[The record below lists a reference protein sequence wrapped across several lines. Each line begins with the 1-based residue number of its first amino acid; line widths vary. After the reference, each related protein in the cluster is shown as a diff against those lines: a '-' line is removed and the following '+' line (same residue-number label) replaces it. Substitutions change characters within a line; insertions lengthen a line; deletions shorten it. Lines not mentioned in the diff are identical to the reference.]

1 MFRILTGELA
11 PDSGELFISRKLRMA
26 YMQQHAE
33 YTSAQTVYGAALEV
47 FSELRQME
55 SALEKLQQQ
64 MEEGAEEG
72 VIEKY
77 SALHEKYMEQGGLTY
92 EGRVR
97 STLLGLG
104 FLPEELELPLSAVSG
119 GQRTRVLLAKMLLE
133 EPDMLLLDEPTN
145 HLDLHAIEW
154 LEEFLAAYR
163 GTVLVISHDRFFID
177 RFVNRVFELE
187 HRSITCYK
195 GSYSDFPRSRP
206 HGGWRKSGNTRSKPR
221 KLSASKALSPS
232 RKPSARSATI
242 SPFAA
247 SKRLLTA
254 SRKIL

>member
-1 MFRILTGELA
+1 
-11 PDSGELFISRKLRMA
+11 
-26 YMQQHAE
+26 
-33 YTSAQTVYGAALEV
+33 
-47 FSELRQME
+47 
-55 SALEKLQQQ
+55 
-64 MEEGAEEG
+64 
-72 VIEKY
+72 
-77 SALHEKYMEQGGLTY
+77 MEQGGLTY

-206 HGGWRKSGNTRSKPR
+206 HGGWRKSGNTRSKTKEIKRIEGIIAQQKTFSQERNYITIRSKQKVIDRIEKNLVKP
-221 KLSASKALSPS
+221 KMSLAASTFLSARRANPAGDVLMAE
-232 RKPSARSATI
+232 KPQSGVR
-242 SPFAA
+242 
-247 SKRLLTA
+247 
-254 SRKIL
+254 